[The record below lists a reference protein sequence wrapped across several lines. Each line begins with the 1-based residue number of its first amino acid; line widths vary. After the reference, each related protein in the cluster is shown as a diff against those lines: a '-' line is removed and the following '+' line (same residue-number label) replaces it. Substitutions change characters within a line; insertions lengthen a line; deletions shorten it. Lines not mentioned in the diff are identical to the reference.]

1 MDFDT
6 NVENYTNDELLE
18 LLNITDISNE
28 SIVTATQ
35 EYIEKYA
42 DNKEI
47 VNFYIDIR
55 NKLVKTEEATKVFES
70 TIKKGTINPDLKNT
84 ISRMINIDSS
94 YRDLSIVSSYDSDN
108 YVFTLN
114 EPITNIISLMLYSV
128 EIPQSWYTFTQ
139 AKGNTQ
145 FKLLLIQ
152 YTEDN
157 KSIEKYEYPILKI
170 NDGNYTTKALLFHI
184 KDILSKS
191 NAFCFQTNPLESLD
205 LTQDPYTGRVSI
217 SLTSNFN
224 YMNIHLPDKDGT
236 PGGPI
241 PLGNSIGQFK
251 YKFSIMFH
259 NQTDLNNKINFNLG
273 WLLGFRAP
281 YIIMDRELNIWNT
294 TPTVTTEIIFTA
306 ISIIDTA
313 GTKYIIIKLDD
324 YKSNRL
330 NKSLVSIN
338 TKIEQTIRL
347 PNYYNNSLSKFNT
360 SKNTVNVLPSA
371 PNTNLTSKQL
381 YTINSISD
389 SYLFHNIASQRVQSP
404 EDSDIFAKIPVKRT
418 TEWGVF
424 DSNTKTYTAIDN
436 GPGKIIIEF
445 SGPLQLNTREY
456 FGPVNMT
463 SFSVSLY
470 DDKGMILG
478 LNGMD
483 WSFTIIAKSI
493 YQY

>member
-1 MDFDT
+1 MEFDT
-6 NVENYTNDELLE
+6 NVNNYTDDELIE

-28 SIVTATQ
+28 SIVSATQ

-94 YRDLSIVSSYDSDN
+94 YRDLSIVNSYDSDN

-139 AKGNTQ
+139 LKGNTQ
-145 FKLLLIQ
+145 CKLLLIQ
-152 YTEDN
+152 YTDDN
-157 KSIEKYEYPILKI
+157 EFIEKYEYPMITI

-184 KDILSKS
+184 KDLLTKT
-191 NAFCFQTNPLESLD
+191 NAFSFQTNPIDCID
-205 LTQDPYTGRVSI
+205 LVQDPYTGRVNI
-217 SLTSNFN
+217 ILTSKFN
-224 YMNIHLPDKDGT
+224 YKQIHFPDKEDGT
-236 PGGPI
+236 PGGQI
-241 PLGNSIGQFK
+241 PLSINSISYK
-251 YKFSIMFH
+251 YKFSIIFH
-259 NQTDLNNKINFNLG
+259 NQLDLNNKINYNLG
-273 WLLGFRAP
+273 WLIGFRAP
-281 YIIMDRELNIWNT
+281 FIIMNMDLNIWDGSN
-294 TPTVTTEIIFTA
+294 VSNGIIFA
-306 ISIIDTA
+306 APSIIDTA
-313 GTKYIIIKLDD
+313 GTKYIILKLDD

-338 TKIEQTIRL
+338 TNIENHIRL
-347 PNYYNNSLSKFNT
+347 PQYYNPSLSKFST
-360 SKNTVNVLPSA
+360 SKNTVHVLPSA
-371 PNTNLTSKQL
+371 PNTKLTSKQIF
-381 YTINSISD
+381 TINSISD
-389 SYLFHNIASQRVQSP
+389 SYLYNSIASQRVQSP
-404 EDSDIFAKIPVKRT
+404 EDSDIFAKIPVKRA

-424 DSNTKTYTAIDN
+424 DSTNTYTCIDN